1 MHTSYTHARTHTH
14 IVAPGSS
21 MNRSNRI
28 APEEARPS
36 EEAEAAA
43 ATEDNITEEE
53 LYREAVKERH
63 DRAP

>member
-1 MHTSYTHARTHTH
+1 
-14 IVAPGSS
+14 

-28 APEEARPS
+28 APEETRPS

-43 ATEDNITEEE
+43 ATEDNIIEEE
-53 LYREAVKERH
+53 PYREAVKERH

>member
-1 MHTSYTHARTHTH
+1 
-14 IVAPGSS
+14 

-43 ATEDNITEEE
+43 ATEDNIIEEE
-53 LYREAVKERH
+53 PYREAVKERH